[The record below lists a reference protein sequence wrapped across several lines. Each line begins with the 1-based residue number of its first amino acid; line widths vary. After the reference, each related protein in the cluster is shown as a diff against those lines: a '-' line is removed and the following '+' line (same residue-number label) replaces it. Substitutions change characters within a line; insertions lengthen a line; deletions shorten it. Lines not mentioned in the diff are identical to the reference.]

1 MDKYSQVALE
11 SEGLEQATLEQEIP
25 QDSTPKPSIIL
36 LVEDH
41 RIAAKVAKA
50 ILSDLNCQVDIAM
63 DGKMA
68 LEAVEKHHYDLI
80 FMDIGLPGMN
90 GYEITRRIRS
100 QELSKGTHIPIIA
113 LTAHADSQNQ
123 QLCLDSAMNAIVTK
137 PLRREKARDV
147 LDEFIPSR
155 KKWSEHNQEK
165 TSNDDLFNLGEK
177 IIDFEYATAFLGG
190 NKNIM
195 NETLTT
201 FIESL
206 PWEAKKLQEAY
217 AEGDWKAID
226 AIVHKLKGGASYCGT
241 LRLESACTKLD
252 DYIKSGG
259 SALTPQLY
267 QQLLSE
273 IEALRKFMQDNT
285 TKNS

>member
-1 MDKYSQVALE
+1 MDRYSQGGLRSDDLDQVAV
-11 SEGLEQATLEQEIP
+11 EQQIP
-25 QDSTPKPSIIL
+25 QAPKPKPSIVL

-68 LEAVEKHHYDLI
+68 LEAVEKRHYDLI

-123 QLCLDSAMNAIVTK
+123 QLCLDAAMNAIVTK
-137 PLRREKARDV
+137 PLRREKAEDV
-147 LDEFIPSR
+147 LNEFIPHR
-155 KKWSEHNQEK
+155 KKWVEHNQEEAAID
-165 TSNDDLFNLGEK
+165 NDLFNLGEK
-177 IIDFEYATAFLGG
+177 IVDFEYTTAFLGE
-190 NKNIM
+190 NKNLM

-201 FIESL
+201 FIDSL
-206 PWEAKKLQEAY
+206 PWEIKKLEEAY
-217 AEGDWKAID
+217 EQGNWEAID

-252 DYIKSGG
+252 NYIKSGG
-259 SALTPQLY
+259 QTLAPQLY

-273 IEALRKFMQDNT
+273 VEALRKFMGDGTRNF
-285 TKNS
+285 